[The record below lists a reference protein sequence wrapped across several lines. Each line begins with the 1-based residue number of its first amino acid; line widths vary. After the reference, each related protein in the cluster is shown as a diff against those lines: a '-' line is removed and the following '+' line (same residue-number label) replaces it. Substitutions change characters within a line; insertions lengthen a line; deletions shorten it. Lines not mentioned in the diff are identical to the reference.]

1 MSKIVSSKTQ
11 ISVYEVYIPLPQ
23 HLLAS
28 SPVVPGTL
36 IWAGIP
42 IWRSGTHMKWT
53 SLSCC
58 ITVITVIVRKSAA
71 KSGSQNHTWGLTTGT
86 LLSLWT
92 NDAGKIYLHIY
103 WPWKLIWLELF
114 FLSKYLLS
122 SEKKITFK
130 FPLNTYSETILRTKK
145 SSQVKKHKFE
155 EAYIPCKV
163 TFQLTVHKQSR

>member
-42 IWRSGTHMKWT
+42 IRRSGTHMKWT

-114 FLSKYLLS
+114 FFKQIPPFFRKKNYFQVS
-122 SEKKITFK
+122 SEH
-130 FPLNTYSETILRTKK
+130 LQWNYSKNKEIQ
-145 SSQVKKHKFE
+145 SSK
-155 EAYIPCKV
+155 EA
-163 TFQLTVHKQSR
+163 